1 LKSGPTVPLIAG
13 LATLLWIVCIATAAW
28 AHASLVATEPAD
40 GSVLAAAPKT
50 VQLRFNEPV
59 TPAVISL
66 IDTAGRTRDGVAVS
80 AVDQTV
86 TLKLPDGLPRGTQ
99 VVSYRVVSAD
109 GHPVAGSLMFS
120 IGAAT
125 SATTAPVGGN
135 SVAVLIWLT
144 RIGVYLG
151 LFAGIGGVF
160 FAIWIGQGDSGK
172 RFIIGALRIGLV
184 SAVASLGLQGLDV
197 LALPLPAIVTLA
209 PWKAGFATSLG
220 PSLLIAIAAMVLAWF
235 AAGSATAQVAWVL
248 TSLAMAGVG
257 LTLAASGHAATA
269 PPQWLT
275 RSSLFLHGVGVAY
288 WAGAL
293 APLAVLARRR
303 KDTLPQVLHRF
314 SSAAMPIV
322 GVLALAG
329 VALAVIQL
337 ESFAA
342 LIDTRYGI
350 ILLVK
355 LALVV
360 LLLALAA
367 LNRFYLTPIVAADHK
382 NTGPLRGSIVL
393 ECMPVVAIL
402 GVVAGWRFTPPP
414 RALTAATEAP
424 LAVHIHTDN
433 AMF

>member
-13 LATLLWIVCIATAAW
+13 LATLLWIVCIATGAW

-248 TSLAMAGVG
+248 TS
-257 LTLAASGHAATA
+257 
-269 PPQWLT
+269 P
-275 RSSLFLHGVGVAY
+275 
-288 WAGAL
+288 
-293 APLAVLARRR
+293 
-303 KDTLPQVLHRF
+303 
-314 SSAAMPIV
+314 
-322 GVLALAG
+322 
-329 VALAVIQL
+329 
-337 ESFAA
+337 
-342 LIDTRYGI
+342 
-350 ILLVK
+350 
-355 LALVV
+355 
-360 LLLALAA
+360 
-367 LNRFYLTPIVAADHK
+367 
-382 NTGPLRGSIVL
+382 
-393 ECMPVVAIL
+393 
-402 GVVAGWRFTPPP
+402 
-414 RALTAATEAP
+414 
-424 LAVHIHTDN
+424 
-433 AMF
+433 